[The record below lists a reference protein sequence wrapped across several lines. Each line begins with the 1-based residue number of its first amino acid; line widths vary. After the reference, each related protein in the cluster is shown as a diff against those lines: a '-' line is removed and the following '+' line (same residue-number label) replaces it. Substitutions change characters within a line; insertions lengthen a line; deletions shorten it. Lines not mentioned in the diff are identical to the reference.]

1 MNSGLYSH
9 PNVFMED
16 HINGVIK
23 IAKQL
28 YGENIPEWFYIP
40 LAFHDFG
47 KSTKYFQEY
56 IVSGMKT
63 KFSDHSYLSA
73 VYCLNLALSLE
84 FKDRWRECFLYPLKH
99 HTDLKGLENT
109 LEELISK
116 ERKEILLEQIK
127 AIEVEKFNRFVELLD
142 IPESI
147 KNKALLGE
155 EVLNRLRSIVKDL
168 LEKIAIAVRQE
179 LKKGLFDFNFFFSV
193 LLDADKTQAG
203 SKEDSVPETRVLS
216 LERIEIYREQLRN
229 NDSEI
234 NQKREEAFKE
244 VMAKL
249 PIAKDYK
256 LYALTLPTGMGKT
269 LTGLSFAAGLAKK
282 FGLKRIVYSL
292 PFLSIID
299 QTELVLRGI
308 GLKDSTELIVH
319 HHLSEIGY
327 FQEDRKREYNF
338 DTARVFFEGWNS
350 GVILTT
356 FHQLLYTL
364 LGAENSYLRRFNKL
378 KDSVVIVDELQAL
391 PHKYWL
397 FVKESFKML
406 TEELNSRVLL
416 MTATNPFVFE
426 KEDNVLHL
434 VDKDRYREGLQR
446 FRVISDLEKR
456 TVEDLAREVAERVRR
471 EDKTFLI
478 ILNTIKSSQDF
489 YRKLKDLVN
498 VDIAYLS
505 TAVIP
510 KQRRERIEQIKQGK
524 YKVVVSTQV
533 VEAGVDIDFDVVYRD
548 FAPLDSINQSAGRC
562 NRHGFRGLGEVRVVK
577 LVDDNGREYSR
588 RIYDIVLLSATEKFL
603 TEELT
608 ERKLLDVI
616 DDYFETLW
624 REKISHDKSEQLLDA
639 LKSIEHD
646 SLYENFKLIE
656 DQPYRRDVF
665 VAVDDEAE
673 SVLNEVK
680 EVWERRQRKEISLW
694 EAKIEFEKLKAEFY
708 NYVISVALSKD
719 SEIELDD
726 RLKIRVVRKEYIDSY
741 YDGEIGFR
749 IKGGELIW

>member
-1 MNSGLYSH
+1 MCSGLYSH

-47 KSTKYFQEY
+47 KSTKYFQDY
-56 IVSGMKT
+56 ILSGKKT

-73 VYCLNLALSLE
+73 VYCLNLAYSLG
-84 FKDRWRECFLYPLKH
+84 FKDRLAECFLYPLKH
-99 HTDLKGLENT
+99 HTDLKDMKET
-109 LEELISK
+109 LNHLLS
-116 ERKEILLEQIK
+116 RRDILLQQIE

-147 KNKALLGE
+147 KNKSFLE
-155 EVLNRLRSIVKDL
+155 KEVLSQLRSIVENH
-168 LEKIAIAVRQE
+168 LERIVAAVRRE
-179 LKKGLFDFNFFFSV
+179 PKKGLFDFNLFFSV

-203 SKEDSVPETRVLS
+203 SKEDSVPETQVLS
-216 LERIEIYREQLRN
+216 LERIEIYREQLKN
-229 NDSEI
+229 NSSEI
-234 NQKREEAFKE
+234 NQKRKSAFKE

-269 LTGLSFAAGLAKK
+269 LTGLSFAAGLAESL
-282 FGLKRIVYSL
+282 GLKRIVYSL

-308 GLKDSTELIVH
+308 GLRDSTELIVH

-327 FQEDRKREYNF
+327 FQRDREYREYDF

-356 FHQLLYTL
+356 FHQFLYAL

-391 PHKYWL
+391 PHRYWR
-397 FVKESFKML
+397 FVKECFKKL
-406 TEELNSRVLL
+406 TEELNSRVIL

-426 KEDNVLHL
+426 EGDHVLHL
-434 VDKDRYREGLQR
+434 VDKAKYREGLQR
-446 FRVISDLEKR
+446 FRVIPDLEKR
-456 TVEDLAREVAERVRR
+456 TVEDLAREVAERVRK

-478 ILNTIKSSQDF
+478 ILNTIRSSQEF

-562 NRHGFRGLGEVRVVK
+562 NRHGFRGSGEVRVVK
-577 LVDDNGREYSR
+577 LVDDNGREYSG
-588 RIYDIVLLSATEKFL
+588 RIYDNVLLFATEKLL
-603 TEELT
+603 TKELT
-608 ERKLLDVI
+608 ERELLDVI
-616 DDYFETLW
+616 DEYFETLW
-624 REKISHDKSEQLLDA
+624 TKISHDKSKQLLEA
-639 LKSIEHD
+639 LDRVEHN

-656 DQPYRRDVF
+656 DQPYKKDVF

-673 SVLNEVK
+673 RVLNAVK
-680 EVWERRQRKEISLW
+680 EIWERKQRKELHLW
-694 EAKIEFEKLKAEFY
+694 EAKREFERLKAEFY
-708 NYVISVALSKD
+708 SYVISVALSKD
-719 SEIELDD
+719 SGIELDD
-726 RLKIRVVRKEYIDSY
+726 RLKIRVVRKEYIDLC
-741 YDGEIGFR
+741 YDGEVGFS
-749 IKGGELIW
+749 IMGGELIW

>member
-1 MNSGLYSH
+1 MSSGLYSH

-28 YGENIPEWFYIP
+28 YGEDIPEWFYVP

-56 IVSGMKT
+56 ILSGRKT

-73 VYCLNLALSLE
+73 VYCLNFAYSLG
-84 FKDRWRECFLYPLKH
+84 FNDRLTECFLYPLKH
-99 HTDLKGLENT
+99 HTDLKGLKNT
-109 LEELISK
+109 IYDLLSK
-116 ERKEILLEQIK
+116 ERKNILLEQIK

-147 KNKALLGE
+147 KNKALLGDD
-155 EVLNRLRSIVKDL
+155 VLDRLRSTVKNLLGKIVVML
-168 LEKIAIAVRQE
+168 E
-179 LKKGLFDFNFFFSV
+179 LKKGLFDFNLFFSV

-203 SKEDSVPETRVLS
+203 SKEDNVPEMQVLS

-229 NDSEI
+229 NGSEI

-269 LTGLSFAAGLAKK
+269 LTGLSFAAGLAESL
-282 FGLKRIVYSL
+282 GLKRIVYSL

-327 FQEDRKREYNF
+327 FQGDREYNF

-356 FHQLLYTL
+356 FHQFLYAL

-391 PHKYWL
+391 PHRYWR
-397 FVKESFKML
+397 FVKECFKKL
-406 TEELNSRVLL
+406 TEELNSRVIL

-426 KEDNVLHL
+426 EGDHVLHL
-434 VDKDRYREGLQR
+434 VDKAKYREGLQR
-446 FRVISDLEKR
+446 FRVIPDLEKR
-456 TVEDLAREVAERVRR
+456 TVEDLAREVAERVRK

-478 ILNTIKSSQDF
+478 ILNTIKSSQEF
-489 YRKLKDLVN
+489 YRKLKDLVD

-505 TAVIP
+505 TVVIP

-562 NRHGFRGLGEVRVVK
+562 NRHGFRELGEVRAIK
-577 LVDDNGREYSR
+577 LVDDNGTDYSR

-608 ERKLLDVI
+608 ERDLLDMI
-616 DDYFETLW
+616 DEYFKTLW
-624 REKISHDKSEQLLDA
+624 TKISHDKSDELLEA
-639 LKSIEHD
+639 LDRVEHD

-656 DQPYRRDVF
+656 DQPYKEDVF
-665 VAVDDEAE
+665 VVFDKKAE
-673 SVLNEVK
+673 SVLSAVK
-680 EVWERRQRKEISLW
+680 EIWERRQRKELHLW
-694 EAKIEFEKLKAEFY
+694 EAKIAFERLKAEFY
-708 NYVISVALSKD
+708 SYVISVALSKD
-719 SEIELDD
+719 SEIELDE
-726 RLKIRVVRKEYIDSY
+726 RLKIRVVRKEYIDLY

>member
-1 MNSGLYSH
+1 MCSGLYSH

-47 KSTKYFQEY
+47 KSTKYFQDY
-56 IVSGMKT
+56 ILSGRKT

-73 VYCLNLALSLE
+73 VYCLNLAQSLG
-84 FKDRWRECFLYPLKH
+84 FDDRLTECFLYPLKH
-99 HTDLKGLENT
+99 HTDLKGLKNT
-109 LEELISK
+109 FADLLSK
-116 ERKEILLEQIK
+116 ERRDILLKQIE
-127 AIEVEKFNRFVELLD
+127 AIEVEKFNRFVGLLD

-147 KNKALLGE
+147 KNKAFLRE
-155 EVLNRLRSIVKDL
+155 EVINQLRSIVKNL
-168 LEKIAIAVRQE
+168 KIIVPAVRRE
-179 LKKGLFDFNFFFSV
+179 PKKGLFDFNFFFSV

-203 SKEDSVPETRVLS
+203 SKEDSVPEMQVLS

-229 NDSEI
+229 NGSEI

-249 PIAKDYK
+249 PTAKDYK

-269 LTGLSFAAGLAKK
+269 LTGLSFASGLAKNLR
-282 FGLKRIVYSL
+282 LKRIVYSL

-308 GLKDSTELIVH
+308 GLKESTELIVH

-327 FQEDRKREYNF
+327 FQEDREYNF

-356 FHQLLYTL
+356 FHQFLYAL

-391 PHKYWL
+391 PHRYWR
-397 FVKESFKML
+397 FVKECFKKL
-406 TEELNSRVLL
+406 TEELNSRVIL

-426 KEDNVLHL
+426 KEDDVLHL
-434 VDKDRYREGLQR
+434 VDKAKYREGLQR
-446 FRVISDLEKR
+446 FRVIPDLEKR
-456 TVEDLAREVAERVRR
+456 TVEDLAREVAERVRK

-478 ILNTIKSSQDF
+478 ILNTIKSSQEF

-577 LVDDNGREYSR
+577 LVDDNGSEYSR

-608 ERKLLDVI
+608 ERELLDVI
-616 DDYFETLW
+616 DEYFETLW
-624 REKISHDKSEQLLDA
+624 TKISHDKSEQLLDA
-639 LKSIEHD
+639 LKSVEHG

-665 VAVDDEAE
+665 VVFDKKAE

-680 EVWERRQRKEISLW
+680 EVWGRRQRKEITLW
-694 EAKIEFEKLKAEFY
+694 EAKREFEKLKAEFY
-708 NYVISVALSKD
+708 SYVISVALSKD
-719 SEIELDD
+719 SEIELDE
-726 RLKIRVVRKEYIDSY
+726 RLKILVVRKEYIDLY

>member
-1 MNSGLYSH
+1 MCSGLYSH

-28 YGENIPEWFYIP
+28 YGENIPEWFYVP

-47 KSTKYFQEY
+47 KSTKYFQDY
-56 IVSGMKT
+56 ILSGKKT

-73 VYCLNLALSLE
+73 VYCLNLAHSLG
-84 FKDRWRECFLYPLKH
+84 FDDRLTECFLYPLKH
-99 HTDLKGLENT
+99 HTDLKGLKNT
-109 LEELISK
+109 FDDLLSK
-116 ERKEILLEQIK
+116 ERRDILLKQIEV
-127 AIEVEKFNRFVELLD
+127 IEVEKFNRFVELLD
-142 IPESI
+142 IPERI
-147 KNKALLGE
+147 KSKAFLGE
-155 EVLNRLRSIVKDL
+155 EALNRLKLIASNLGRIVGG
-168 LEKIAIAVRQE
+168 
-179 LKKGLFDFNFFFSV
+179 LKPEKGLFDFNLFFSV

-203 SKEDSVPETRVLS
+203 SKEDSIPETQVLS

-249 PIAKDYK
+249 PIAKNYK

-269 LTGLSFAAGLAKK
+269 LTGLSFAAGLAKNL
-282 FGLKRIVYSL
+282 GLKRIVYSL

-308 GLKDSTELIVH
+308 GLKESTELIVH

-327 FQEDRKREYNF
+327 FQGDREREYDF

-356 FHQLLYTL
+356 FHQFLYAL

-391 PHKYWL
+391 PHRYWR
-397 FVKESFKML
+397 FVKECFKKL
-406 TEELNSRVLL
+406 TEELNSRVIL

-434 VDKDRYREGLQR
+434 VDKAKYREGLQR
-446 FRVISDLEKR
+446 FRVIPDLEKR
-456 TVEDLAREVAERVRR
+456 TVEDLAREVAERVRK

-478 ILNTIKSSQDF
+478 ILNTIKSSQEF

-562 NRHGFRGLGEVRVVK
+562 NRHGLRGLGEVRVVK
-577 LVDDNGREYSR
+577 PVDDNGREYSR

-608 ERKLLDVI
+608 ERELLDVI
-616 DDYFETLW
+616 DEYFETLW
-624 REKISHDKSEQLLDA
+624 TIISHDKSDELLEA
-639 LKSIEHD
+639 LDRIKHD
-646 SLYENFKLIE
+646 FLYENFKLIE
-656 DQPYRRDVF
+656 DQPYKEDVF
-665 VAVDDEAE
+665 VAVDDKAE
-673 SVLNEVK
+673 SVLNAVK
-680 EVWERRQRKEISLW
+680 KIWERRLRKEISLW
-694 EAKIEFEKLKAEFY
+694 EAKREFEKLKAEFY
-708 NYVISVALSKD
+708 SYVVSVALSKD

-726 RLKIRVVRKEYIDSY
+726 RLKIRVVRRENVGLY

-749 IKGGELIW
+749 IKGGENAL

>member
-1 MNSGLYSH
+1 MCSGLYSH

-28 YGENIPEWFYIP
+28 YGENIPEWFYVP

-47 KSTKYFQEY
+47 KSTKYFQDY
-56 IVSGMKT
+56 ILSGKKT

-73 VYCLNLALSLE
+73 VYCLNLAHSLG
-84 FKDRWRECFLYPLKH
+84 FDDRLTECFLYPLKH
-99 HTDLKGLENT
+99 HTDLKGLKNT
-109 LEELISK
+109 FDDLLSK
-116 ERKEILLEQIK
+116 ERRDILLKQIE

-142 IPESI
+142 IPERI
-147 KNKALLGE
+147 KSKAFLGE
-155 EVLNRLRSIVKDL
+155 EALNRLKLIASNLGRIVGG
-168 LEKIAIAVRQE
+168 
-179 LKKGLFDFNFFFSV
+179 LKPEKGLFDFNLFFSV

-203 SKEDSVPETRVLS
+203 SKEDSIPETQVLS

-269 LTGLSFAAGLAKK
+269 LTGLSFAAGLAKNL
-282 FGLKRIVYSL
+282 GLKRIVYSL

-308 GLKDSTELIVH
+308 GLKESTELIVH

-327 FQEDRKREYNF
+327 FQGDREREYDF

-356 FHQLLYTL
+356 FHQFLYAL

-391 PHKYWL
+391 PHRYWR
-397 FVKESFKML
+397 FVKECFKKL
-406 TEELNSRVLL
+406 TEELNSRVIL

-434 VDKDRYREGLQR
+434 VDKAKYREGLQR
-446 FRVISDLEKR
+446 FRVIPDLEKR
-456 TVEDLAREVAERVRR
+456 TVEDLAREVAERVRK

-478 ILNTIKSSQDF
+478 ILNTIKSSQEF

-588 RIYDIVLLSATEKFL
+588 RIYDNVLLSATEKFL

-608 ERKLLDVI
+608 ERELLDVI
-616 DDYFETLW
+616 DEYFETLW
-624 REKISHDKSEQLLDA
+624 TIISHDKSDELLEA
-639 LKSIEHD
+639 LDKAEHE
-646 SLYENFKLIE
+646 SLYKNFKLIE
-656 DQPYRRDVF
+656 DQPYKEDVF
-665 VAVDDEAE
+665 VAVDDKAE
-673 SVLNEVK
+673 SVLNAVK
-680 EVWERRQRKEISLW
+680 EIWERRLRKEISLW
-694 EAKIEFEKLKAEFY
+694 EAKREFERLKAEFY
-708 NYVISVALSKD
+708 SYVISVALSKD
-719 SEIELDD
+719 SGIELDD
-726 RLKIRVVRKEYIDSY
+726 RLKIRVVRRENVGLY
-741 YDGEIGFR
+741 YDSEIGFR
-749 IKGGELIW
+749 IKGGDNVL

>member
-16 HINGVIK
+16 HINGVVK
-23 IAKQL
+23 IAKRL

-47 KSTKYFQEY
+47 KSTKYFQDY
-56 IVSGMKT
+56 ILGGKKT

-73 VYCLNLALSLE
+73 VYCLNLAHSLG
-84 FKDRWRECFLYPLKH
+84 FKDRLTECFLYPLKH
-99 HTDLKGLENT
+99 HTDLKGLKNT
-109 LEELISK
+109 FDDLLSE
-116 ERKEILLEQIK
+116 ERKDILSEQIK
-127 AIEVEKFNRFVELLD
+127 AIEVEKFNQFVELLD

-155 EVLNRLRSIVKDL
+155 EVLNRLSLIVKKLESIVGRL
-168 LEKIAIAVRQE
+168 E
-179 LKKGLFDFNFFFSV
+179 LKKELFDFNLFFSV

-203 SKEDSVPETRVLS
+203 SKEDSVPETQILS

-229 NDSEI
+229 NSSEV

-244 VMAKL
+244 VMSKL
-249 PIAKDYK
+249 SCAEDCK

-269 LTGLSFAAGLAKK
+269 LTGLSFASGLAKSL
-282 FGLKRIVYSL
+282 GLKRIVYSL

-299 QTELVLRGI
+299 QTELVLSGM

-327 FQEDRKREYNF
+327 FQEDREYNF

-350 GVILTT
+350 GVVLTT

-391 PHKYWL
+391 PHRYWR
-397 FVKESFKML
+397 FVKECFKKL

-434 VDKDRYREGLQR
+434 VDKAKYREGLHR
-446 FRVISDLEKR
+446 FRVIPDLEKR
-456 TVEDLAREVAERVRR
+456 TVEDLAREVAERVRK

-478 ILNTIKSSQDF
+478 ILNTIKSSQEF
-489 YRKLKDLVN
+489 YRKLKDLVD

-608 ERKLLDVI
+608 EMELLDVI

-624 REKISHDKSEQLLDA
+624 RDKISHDKSNELLDA
-639 LKSIEHD
+639 LDRVKHD
-646 SLYENFKLIE
+646 FLYENFKLIE

-665 VAVDDEAE
+665 VVFDNEAE

-708 NYVISVALSKD
+708 SYVISVALSKD
-719 SEIELDD
+719 GEIALDE
-726 RLKIRVVRKEYIDSY
+726 RLKILVVRKEYIDLY

>member
-16 HINGVIK
+16 HINGVVK

-47 KSTKYFQEY
+47 KSTKYFQDY
-56 IVSGMKT
+56 ILGGRKT

-73 VYCLNLALSLE
+73 LYCLNLAHSLG
-84 FKDRWRECFLYPLKH
+84 FKDRLIECFLYPLKH
-99 HTDLKGLENT
+99 HTDLKGLKNT
-109 LEELISK
+109 LDDLISK
-116 ERKEILLEQIK
+116 ERKDILLEQIE
-127 AIEVEKFNRFVELLD
+127 AVEVEKFNRFVELLN
-142 IPESI
+142 IPENI
-147 KNKALLGE
+147 KNKAILGE
-155 EVLNRLRSIVKDL
+155 DVLNRLSLIVEKL
-168 LEKIAIAVRQE
+168 LERIVGG
-179 LKKGLFDFNFFFSV
+179 LKLEKGLFDFNLFFSV

-203 SKEDSVPETRVLS
+203 SKEDSVPETQILS
-216 LERIEIYREQLRN
+216 SERIEIYRERLKN
-229 NDSEI
+229 NGSGL

-244 VMAKL
+244 VMSKL

-269 LTGLSFAAGLAKK
+269 LTGLSFSAGLAKK

-299 QTELVLRGI
+299 QTELVLSGM

-327 FQEDRKREYNF
+327 FQEDREYNF

-350 GVILTT
+350 GVVLTT

-391 PHKYWL
+391 PHRYWR
-397 FVKESFKML
+397 FVKESFKRL
-406 TEELNSRVLL
+406 AEELNSRVIL
-416 MTATNPFVFE
+416 MTATNPFVFTE
-426 KEDNVLHL
+426 RDNVLHL
-434 VDKDRYREGLQR
+434 VDKAKYRRDLQR
-446 FRVISDLEKR
+446 FRVVPDLEKR

-510 KQRRERIEQIKQGK
+510 KQRRERVEQIKQGK

-562 NRHGFRGLGEVRVVK
+562 NRHGFRELGEVRVVK
-577 LVDDNGREYSR
+577 LVDDNVKEYSK
-588 RIYDIVLLSATEKFL
+588 RIYDPVLLDATEKFL

-608 ERKLLDVI
+608 ERELLDVI

-624 REKISHDKSEQLLDA
+624 REKISHDKSKELLDA
-639 LKSIEHD
+639 LKSVKHD
-646 SLYENFKLIE
+646 VLYENFKLIE
-656 DQPYRRDVF
+656 DQPYKRDVF
-665 VAVDDEAE
+665 VVFDDKAE
-673 SVLNEVK
+673 RVLNEVK
-680 EVWERRQRKEISLW
+680 EVWERRQRKEITLW
-694 EAKIEFEKLKAEFY
+694 EARREFEKLKAEFY
-708 NYVISVALSKD
+708 SYVISVALNKD
-719 SEIELDD
+719 SDIELDD
-726 RLKIRVVRKEYIDSY
+726 RLKIRVVRKEYIDLY

>member
-16 HINGVIK
+16 HINGVVK

-47 KSTKYFQEY
+47 KSTKYFQDY
-56 IVSGMKT
+56 ILGGKKT

-73 VYCLNLALSLE
+73 VYCLNLAHSLG
-84 FKDRWRECFLYPLKH
+84 FKDRLTECFLYPLKH
-99 HTDLKGLENT
+99 HTDLKGLKNT
-109 LEELISK
+109 FDDLLSE
-116 ERKEILLEQIK
+116 ERKDILSEQIK
-127 AIEVEKFNRFVELLD
+127 AIEVEKFNQFVELLD

-155 EVLNRLRSIVKDL
+155 EVLNRLSLIVKKLESIVGRL
-168 LEKIAIAVRQE
+168 E
-179 LKKGLFDFNFFFSV
+179 LKKELFDFNLFFSV

-203 SKEDSVPETRVLS
+203 SKEDSVPETQILS

-229 NDSEI
+229 NSSEV

-244 VMAKL
+244 VMSKL
-249 PIAKDYK
+249 SCAEDCK

-269 LTGLSFAAGLAKK
+269 LTGLSFASGLAKSL
-282 FGLKRIVYSL
+282 GLKRIVYSL

-299 QTELVLRGI
+299 QTELVLSGM

-327 FQEDRKREYNF
+327 FQEDREYNF

-350 GVILTT
+350 GVVLTT

-391 PHKYWL
+391 PHRYWR
-397 FVKESFKML
+397 FVKECFKKL

-434 VDKDRYREGLQR
+434 VDKAKYREGLHR
-446 FRVISDLEKR
+446 FRVIPDLEKR
-456 TVEDLAREVAERVRR
+456 TVEDLAREVAERVRK

-478 ILNTIKSSQDF
+478 ILNTIKSSQEF
-489 YRKLKDLVN
+489 YRKLKDLVD

-608 ERKLLDVI
+608 EMELLDVI

-624 REKISHDKSEQLLDA
+624 RDKISHDKSNELLDA
-639 LKSIEHD
+639 LDRVKHD
-646 SLYENFKLIE
+646 FLYENFKLIE

-665 VAVDDEAE
+665 VVFDNEAE

-708 NYVISVALSKD
+708 SYVISVALSKD
-719 SEIELDD
+719 GEIALDE
-726 RLKIRVVRKEYIDSY
+726 RLKILVVRKEYIDLY

>member
-1 MNSGLYSH
+1 
-9 PNVFMED
+9 MED

-28 YGENIPEWFYIP
+28 YGENIPEWFYVP

-47 KSTKYFQEY
+47 KSTKYFQDY
-56 IVSGMKT
+56 ILSGKKT

-73 VYCLNLALSLE
+73 VYCLNLAHSLG
-84 FKDRWRECFLYPLKH
+84 FDDRLTECFLYPLKH
-99 HTDLKGLENT
+99 HTDLKGLKNT
-109 LEELISK
+109 FDDLLSK
-116 ERKEILLEQIK
+116 ERRDILLKQIEV
-127 AIEVEKFNRFVELLD
+127 IEVEKFNRFVELLD
-142 IPESI
+142 IPERI
-147 KNKALLGE
+147 KSKAFLGE
-155 EVLNRLRSIVKDL
+155 EALNRLKLIASNLGRIVGG
-168 LEKIAIAVRQE
+168 
-179 LKKGLFDFNFFFSV
+179 LKPEKGLFDFNLFFSV

-203 SKEDSVPETRVLS
+203 SKEDSIPETQVLS

-249 PIAKDYK
+249 PIAKNYK

-269 LTGLSFAAGLAKK
+269 LTGLSFAAGLAKNL
-282 FGLKRIVYSL
+282 GLKRIVYSL

-308 GLKDSTELIVH
+308 GLKESTELIVH

-327 FQEDRKREYNF
+327 FQGDREREYDF

-356 FHQLLYTL
+356 FHQFLYAL

-391 PHKYWL
+391 PHRYWR
-397 FVKESFKML
+397 FVKECFKKL
-406 TEELNSRVLL
+406 TEELNSRVIL

-434 VDKDRYREGLQR
+434 VDKAKYREGLQR
-446 FRVISDLEKR
+446 FRVIPDLEKR
-456 TVEDLAREVAERVRR
+456 TVEDLAREVAERVRK

-478 ILNTIKSSQDF
+478 ILNTIKSSQEF

-562 NRHGFRGLGEVRVVK
+562 NRHGLRGLGEVRVVK

-608 ERKLLDVI
+608 ERELLDVI
-616 DDYFETLW
+616 DEYFETLW
-624 REKISHDKSEQLLDA
+624 TIISHDKSDELLEA
-639 LKSIEHD
+639 LDRIKHD
-646 SLYENFKLIE
+646 FLYENFKLIE
-656 DQPYRRDVF
+656 DQPYKEDVF
-665 VAVDDEAE
+665 VAVDDKAE
-673 SVLNEVK
+673 SVLNAVK
-680 EVWERRQRKEISLW
+680 KIWERRLRKEISLW
-694 EAKIEFEKLKAEFY
+694 EAKREFEKLKAEFY
-708 NYVISVALSKD
+708 SYVVSVALSKD

-726 RLKIRVVRKEYIDSY
+726 RLKIRVVRRENVGLY

-749 IKGGELIW
+749 IKGGENAL

>member
-1 MNSGLYSH
+1 MCSGLYSH
-9 PNVFMED
+9 PNVFMEE

-28 YGENIPEWFYIP
+28 YGEKIPEWFYVP

-47 KSTKYFQEY
+47 KSTKYFQDY
-56 IVSGMKT
+56 ILSGRKT

-73 VYCLNLALSLE
+73 VYCLNLALSLG

-99 HTDLKGLENT
+99 HTDLKELEDT
-109 LEELISK
+109 LNDLLSEG
-116 ERKEILLEQIK
+116 RKKILLEQIK
-127 AIEVEKFNRFVELLD
+127 AIEVEKFNRFVELLN

-147 KNKALLGE
+147 KNKAFLE
-155 EVLNRLRSIVKDL
+155 KEVLNQLRSIVENH
-168 LEKIAIAVRQE
+168 LERIVPAFRRE
-179 LKKGLFDFNFFFSV
+179 PKKGLFDFNLFFSV
-193 LLDADKTQAG
+193 LLDADKTEAG
-203 SKEDSVPETRVLS
+203 SKEDSVPEPQVLS

-229 NDSEI
+229 NGSEI
-234 NQKREEAFKE
+234 NQKRESAFKE

-269 LTGLSFAAGLAKK
+269 LTGLSFAAGLAKSL
-282 FGLKRIVYSL
+282 GLKRIVYSL

-327 FQEDRKREYNF
+327 FQGDREYDF
-338 DTARVFFEGWNS
+338 DAARVFFEGWNS

-356 FHQLLYTL
+356 FHQFLYAL

-391 PHKYWL
+391 PHRYWR
-397 FVKESFKML
+397 FVKECFKKL
-406 TEELNSRVLL
+406 TEELNSRVIL

-426 KEDNVLHL
+426 EGDHVLHL
-434 VDKDRYREGLQR
+434 VDKAKYREGLQR
-446 FRVISDLEKR
+446 FRVIPDLEKR
-456 TVEDLAREVAERVRR
+456 TVEDLAREVAERVRK

-478 ILNTIKSSQDF
+478 ILNTIKSSQEF

-562 NRHGFRGLGEVRVVK
+562 NRHGFRELGEVRVVK

-608 ERKLLDVI
+608 ERELLDVI
-616 DDYFETLW
+616 DEYFETLW
-624 REKISHDKSEQLLDA
+624 TKISHDKSDELLEA
-639 LKSIEHD
+639 LDRVKHD
-646 SLYENFKLIE
+646 FLYKKFKLIE
-656 DQPYRRDVF
+656 DQPYKEDVF
-665 VAVDDEAE
+665 VAVDDKAE
-673 SVLNEVK
+673 GVLNAVK
-680 EVWERRQRKEISLW
+680 EIWERRLRKEISLW
-694 EAKIEFEKLKAEFY
+694 EAKREFERLKAQFY
-708 NYVISVALSKD
+708 SYVISVALSKD
-719 SEIELDD
+719 IGIELDD
-726 RLKIRVVRKEYIDSY
+726 RLKIRVVRRENVGLY

-749 IKGGELIW
+749 IKGRESAL

>member
-1 MNSGLYSH
+1 
-9 PNVFMED
+9 
-16 HINGVIK
+16 
-23 IAKQL
+23 
-28 YGENIPEWFYIP
+28 
-40 LAFHDFG
+40 
-47 KSTKYFQEY
+47 
-56 IVSGMKT
+56 
-63 KFSDHSYLSA
+63 
-73 VYCLNLALSLE
+73 
-84 FKDRWRECFLYPLKH
+84 
-99 HTDLKGLENT
+99 
-109 LEELISK
+109 
-116 ERKEILLEQIK
+116 
-127 AIEVEKFNRFVELLD
+127 LLD

-155 EVLNRLRSIVKDL
+155 EVLNRLSLIVKKLESIVGRL
-168 LEKIAIAVRQE
+168 E
-179 LKKGLFDFNFFFSV
+179 LKKELFDFNLFFSV

-203 SKEDSVPETRVLS
+203 SKEDSVPETQILS

-229 NDSEI
+229 NSSEV

-244 VMAKL
+244 VMSKL
-249 PIAKDYK
+249 SCAEDCK

-269 LTGLSFAAGLAKK
+269 LTGLSFASGLAKSL
-282 FGLKRIVYSL
+282 GLKRIVYSL

-299 QTELVLRGI
+299 QTELVLSGM

-327 FQEDRKREYNF
+327 FQEDREYNF

-350 GVILTT
+350 GVVLTT

-391 PHKYWL
+391 PHRYWR
-397 FVKESFKML
+397 FVKECFKKL

-434 VDKDRYREGLQR
+434 VDKAKYREGLHR
-446 FRVISDLEKR
+446 FRVIPDLEKR
-456 TVEDLAREVAERVRR
+456 TVEDLAREVAERVRK

-478 ILNTIKSSQDF
+478 ILNTIKSSQEF
-489 YRKLKDLVN
+489 YRKLKDLVD

-608 ERKLLDVI
+608 EMELLDVI

-624 REKISHDKSEQLLDA
+624 RDKISHDKSNELLDA
-639 LKSIEHD
+639 LDRVKHD
-646 SLYENFKLIE
+646 FLYENFKLIE

-665 VAVDDEAE
+665 VVFDNEAE

-708 NYVISVALSKD
+708 SYVISVALSKD
-719 SEIELDD
+719 GEIALDE
-726 RLKIRVVRKEYIDSY
+726 RLKILVVRKEYIDLY

>member
-1 MNSGLYSH
+1 MCSGLYSH

-28 YGENIPEWFYIP
+28 YGENIPEWFYVP

-47 KSTKYFQEY
+47 KSTKYFQDY
-56 IVSGMKT
+56 ILSGKKT

-73 VYCLNLALSLE
+73 VYCLNLAHSLG
-84 FKDRWRECFLYPLKH
+84 FDDRLTECFLYPLKH
-99 HTDLKGLENT
+99 HTDLKGLKNT
-109 LEELISK
+109 FDDLLSK
-116 ERKEILLEQIK
+116 ERRDILLKQIE
-127 AIEVEKFNRFVELLD
+127 AIEVEKFNRVVELLD
-142 IPESI
+142 IPERI
-147 KNKALLGE
+147 KSKAFLGE
-155 EVLNRLRSIVKDL
+155 EVLNRLKLIVGNLGRIVGGLK
-168 LEKIAIAVRQE
+168 LE
-179 LKKGLFDFNFFFSV
+179 KGLFDFNLFFSV

-216 LERIEIYREQLRN
+216 LERIEIYREQLRK

-269 LTGLSFAAGLAKK
+269 LTGLSFAAGLAKNL
-282 FGLKRIVYSL
+282 GLKRIVYSL

-327 FQEDRKREYNF
+327 FQGDREREYDF

-356 FHQLLYTL
+356 FHQFLYAL

-391 PHKYWL
+391 PHRYWR
-397 FVKESFKML
+397 FVKECFKKL
-406 TEELNSRVLL
+406 TEELNSRVIL

-426 KEDNVLHL
+426 EGDHVLHL
-434 VDKDRYREGLQR
+434 VDKAKYREGLQR
-446 FRVISDLEKR
+446 FRVIPDLEKR
-456 TVEDLAREVAERVRR
+456 TVEDLAREVAERVRK

-478 ILNTIKSSQDF
+478 ILNTIKSSQEF

-533 VEAGVDIDFDVVYRD
+533 VEAGVDIDFDVVCRD

-608 ERKLLDVI
+608 ERELLDVI
-616 DDYFETLW
+616 DEYFETLW
-624 REKISHDKSEQLLDA
+624 TKISHDKSDELLEA
-639 LKSIEHD
+639 LDRIKHD
-646 SLYENFKLIE
+646 FLYKNFKLIE
-656 DQPYRRDVF
+656 DQPYKEDVF
-665 VAVDDEAE
+665 VAVDYKAE
-673 SVLNEVK
+673 SVLNAVK
-680 EVWERRQRKEISLW
+680 EIWEQRQRKEISLW
-694 EAKIEFEKLKAEFY
+694 EAKREFEKLKAEFY
-708 NYVISVALSKD
+708 SYVISVALSKD

-726 RLKIRVVRKEYIDSY
+726 RLKIRVVRRENVGLY

-749 IKGGELIW
+749 IKGGENAL

>member
-1 MNSGLYSH
+1 MSSGLYSH

-23 IAKQL
+23 IAKQI
-28 YGENIPEWFYIP
+28 YGENIPEWFYVP

-56 IVSGMKT
+56 ILSGRKT

-73 VYCLNLALSLE
+73 VYCLNLAYSLG
-84 FKDRWRECFLYPLKH
+84 FADRLAECFLYPLKH
-99 HTDLKGLENT
+99 HTDLKGIENT
-109 LEELISK
+109 LEDLLSEG
-116 ERKEILLEQIK
+116 RKKILLEQIK

-147 KNKALLGE
+147 KNKAFLGE
-155 EVLNRLRSIVKDL
+155 EVLSRLRSIVGEH
-168 LEKIAIAVRQE
+168 LERIVGGLK
-179 LKKGLFDFNFFFSV
+179 LKKGLFDFNLFFSI
-193 LLDADKTQAG
+193 LLDADKTQTG
-203 SKEDSVPETRVLS
+203 SKEDSVPETRVLR

-234 NQKREEAFKE
+234 NQKRESAFKE

-269 LTGLSFAAGLAKK
+269 LTGLSFASGLAESL
-282 FGLKRIVYSL
+282 GLKRIVYSL
-292 PFLSIID
+292 PFLSTID

-327 FQEDRKREYNF
+327 FQGDRKREYDF

-350 GVILTT
+350 GVVLTT
-356 FHQLLYTL
+356 FHQFLYAL

-391 PHKYWL
+391 PHRYWR
-397 FVKESFKML
+397 FVKECFKKL
-406 TEELNSRVLL
+406 TEELNSRVIL

-426 KEDNVLHL
+426 EGDHVLHL
-434 VDKDRYREGLQR
+434 VDKAKYREGLHR
-446 FRVISDLEKR
+446 FRVIPDLEKR
-456 TVEDLAREVAERVRR
+456 TVEDLAREVAERVRK

-478 ILNTIKSSQDF
+478 ILNTIKSSQEF

-498 VDIAYLS
+498 VDISYLS

-562 NRHGFRGLGEVRVVK
+562 NRHGFRELGEVRVIK

-603 TEELT
+603 TKELT
-608 ERKLLDVI
+608 ERELLDVI
-616 DDYFETLW
+616 DEYFETLW
-624 REKISHDKSEQLLDA
+624 TKISHDKSDELLEA
-639 LKSIEHD
+639 LDRVEHD

-656 DQPYRRDVF
+656 DQPYKEDVF

-673 SVLNEVK
+673 SVLNAVK
-680 EVWERRQRKEISLW
+680 EIWERRQRKELHLW
-694 EAKIEFEKLKAEFY
+694 EAKRKFERLKAEFY
-708 NYVISVALSKD
+708 SYVISVALSKD
-719 SEIELDD
+719 SGIELDD
-726 RLKIRVVRKEYIDSY
+726 RLKIRVVRRENVGLY

-749 IKGGELIW
+749 IKGEENVL

>member
-1 MNSGLYSH
+1 
-9 PNVFMED
+9 
-16 HINGVIK
+16 
-23 IAKQL
+23 
-28 YGENIPEWFYIP
+28 
-40 LAFHDFG
+40 
-47 KSTKYFQEY
+47 
-56 IVSGMKT
+56 
-63 KFSDHSYLSA
+63 
-73 VYCLNLALSLE
+73 
-84 FKDRWRECFLYPLKH
+84 
-99 HTDLKGLENT
+99 
-109 LEELISK
+109 
-116 ERKEILLEQIK
+116 LEQIN

-147 KNKALLGE
+147 KNKAFLGE
-155 EVLNRLRSIVKDL
+155 EVLSRLRSIVEKH
-168 LEKIAIAVRQE
+168 LERIVVRLE
-179 LKKGLFDFNFFFSV
+179 LKKGLFDFNLFFSV

-203 SKEDSVPETRVLS
+203 SKEDSVPEMQVLS

-229 NDSEI
+229 NGSEI

-269 LTGLSFAAGLAKK
+269 LTGLSFSAGLAKK
-282 FGLKRIVYSL
+282 LGLKRIVYSL

-308 GLKDSTELIVH
+308 GLKESTELIVH

-327 FQEDRKREYNF
+327 FQGDREYDF

-356 FHQLLYTL
+356 FHQFLYAL

-391 PHKYWL
+391 PHRYWR
-397 FVKESFKML
+397 FVKECFKKL
-406 TEELNSRVLL
+406 TEELNSRVIL

-426 KEDNVLHL
+426 EKDNVLHL
-434 VDKDRYREGLQR
+434 VNKAKYREGLQR
-446 FRVISDLEKR
+446 FRVIPDLEKR
-456 TVEDLAREVAERVRR
+456 TVEDLAREVADRVRK

-478 ILNTIKSSQDF
+478 ILNTIRSSQEF
-489 YRKLKDLVN
+489 YRKLKDLVD
-498 VDIAYLS
+498 VDITYLS

-562 NRHGFRGLGEVRVVK
+562 NRHGFRELGEARVVK
-577 LVDDNGREYSR
+577 LVDDNVKEYSK
-588 RIYDIVLLSATEKFL
+588 RIYDPVLLDATEKFL

-608 ERKLLDVI
+608 ERELLDVI

-624 REKISHDKSEQLLDA
+624 REKISHDKSKELLDA
-639 LKSIEHD
+639 LESVKHD
-646 SLYENFKLIE
+646 VLYEKFKLIE
-656 DQPYRRDVF
+656 DQPYKRDVF
-665 VAVDDEAE
+665 VVFDDKAE
-673 SVLNEVK
+673 RVLNEVK
-680 EVWERRQRKEISLW
+680 EVWERRQRKEITLW
-694 EAKIEFEKLKAEFY
+694 EARREFEKLKAEFY
-708 NYVISVALSKD
+708 SYVISVALKKD
-719 SEIELDD
+719 DEIELDD
-726 RLKIRVVRKEYIDSY
+726 RLKIRVVRKEYIDLY
-741 YDGEIGFR
+741 YDGEIGFSH
-749 IKGGELIW
+749 

>member
-1 MNSGLYSH
+1 
-9 PNVFMED
+9 
-16 HINGVIK
+16 
-23 IAKQL
+23 
-28 YGENIPEWFYIP
+28 

-47 KSTKYFQEY
+47 KSTKYFQDY
-56 IVSGMKT
+56 ILGGRKT

-73 VYCLNLALSLE
+73 LYCLNLAHSLG
-84 FKDRWRECFLYPLKH
+84 FKDRLIECFLYPLKH
-99 HTDLKGLENT
+99 HTDLKGLKNT
-109 LEELISK
+109 LDDLISK
-116 ERKEILLEQIK
+116 ERKNILLEQIE
-127 AIEVEKFNRFVELLD
+127 AVEVEKFNRFVELLN
-142 IPESI
+142 IPENI
-147 KNKALLGE
+147 KNKAILGE
-155 EVLNRLRSIVKDL
+155 DVLNRLSLIVEKL
-168 LEKIAIAVRQE
+168 LERIVGG
-179 LKKGLFDFNFFFSV
+179 LKLEKGLFDFNLFFSV

-203 SKEDSVPETRVLS
+203 SKEDSVPETQILS
-216 LERIEIYREQLRN
+216 SERIEIYRERLKN
-229 NDSEI
+229 NGSGL

-244 VMAKL
+244 VMSKL

-269 LTGLSFAAGLAKK
+269 LTGLSFSAGLAKK

-299 QTELVLRGI
+299 QTELVLSGM

-327 FQEDRKREYNF
+327 FQEDREYNF

-350 GVILTT
+350 GVVLTT

-391 PHKYWL
+391 PHRYWR
-397 FVKESFKML
+397 FVKESFKRL
-406 TEELNSRVLL
+406 AEELNSRVIL
-416 MTATNPFVFE
+416 MTATNPFVFTE
-426 KEDNVLHL
+426 RDNVLHL
-434 VDKDRYREGLQR
+434 ADKAKYRRDLQR
-446 FRVISDLEKR
+446 FRVIPDLEKR

-498 VDIAYLS
+498 MDIAYLS

-562 NRHGFRGLGEVRVVK
+562 NRHGFRELGEVRVVK
-577 LVDDNGREYSR
+577 LVDDNVKEYSK
-588 RIYDIVLLSATEKFL
+588 RIYDPVLLDATEKFL

-608 ERKLLDVI
+608 ERELLDVI

-624 REKISHDKSEQLLDA
+624 REKISHDKSKELLDA
-639 LKSIEHD
+639 LKSVKHD
-646 SLYENFKLIE
+646 VLYKNFKLIE
-656 DQPYRRDVF
+656 DQPYKRDVF
-665 VAVDDEAE
+665 VVFDDKAE
-673 SVLNEVK
+673 RVLNEVK
-680 EVWERRQRKEISLW
+680 EVWERRQRKEITLW
-694 EAKIEFEKLKAEFY
+694 EARREFEKLKAEFY
-708 NYVISVALSKD
+708 SYVISVALNKD
-719 SEIELDD
+719 SDIELDD
-726 RLKIRVVRKEYIDSY
+726 RLKIRVVRKEYIDLY

>member
-63 KFSDHSYLSA
+63 EFSDHSYLSA
-73 VYCLNLALSLE
+73 VYCLNLAYSLG
-84 FKDRWRECFLYPLKH
+84 FNDRLAECFLYPLKH
-99 HTDLKGLENT
+99 HTDLKERKNT
-109 LEELISK
+109 FDNLLSK
-116 ERKEILLEQIK
+116 ERRDILLKQIE

-147 KNKALLGE
+147 KNKALLGK
-155 EVLNRLRSIVKDL
+155 EVLDRLKSIVEKH
-168 LEKIAIAVRQE
+168 LERIVGGLK
-179 LKKGLFDFNFFFSV
+179 LKKGLFDFNLFFSI

-269 LTGLSFAAGLAKK
+269 LTGLSFAAGLAENL
-282 FGLKRIVYSL
+282 GLKRIVYSL

-327 FQEDRKREYNF
+327 FQEDREYDF

-356 FHQLLYTL
+356 FHQFLYAL

-391 PHKYWL
+391 PHRYWR
-397 FVKESFKML
+397 FVKECFKKL
-406 TEELNSRVLL
+406 TEELNSRVIL

-426 KEDNVLHL
+426 EGDHVLHL
-434 VDKDRYREGLQR
+434 VDKAKYREGLQR
-446 FRVISDLEKR
+446 FRVIPDLEKG
-456 TVEDLAREVAERVRR
+456 TVEDLAREVAERVRK

-478 ILNTIKSSQDF
+478 ILNTIKSSQEF
-489 YRKLKDLVN
+489 YRKLKDLVD

-562 NRHGFRGLGEVRVVK
+562 NRHGFRELGEVRVIK

-608 ERKLLDVI
+608 ERELLDVI
-616 DDYFETLW
+616 DEYFKTLW
-624 REKISHDKSEQLLDA
+624 TKISHDKSDELLEA
-639 LKSIEHD
+639 LDKVKHD

-656 DQPYRRDVF
+656 DQPYKEDVF
-665 VAVDDEAE
+665 VVVDDEAE
-673 SVLNEVK
+673 SVLNAVK
-680 EVWERRQRKEISLW
+680 EIWERRQRKELHLW
-694 EAKIEFEKLKAEFY
+694 EAKREFERLKAEFY
-708 NYVISVALSKD
+708 SYVISVALSKD
-719 SEIELDD
+719 SEIEIDD
-726 RLKIRVVRKEYIDSY
+726 RLRIRVVRRENVGLY

-749 IKGGELIW
+749 IKGGENVL

>member
-1 MNSGLYSH
+1 MCSGLYSH

-16 HINGVIK
+16 HINGVVK

-28 YGENIPEWFYIP
+28 YGEDIPEWFYIP

-47 KSTKYFQEY
+47 KSTKYFQDY
-56 IVSGMKT
+56 ILKGKKT
-63 KFSDHSYLSA
+63 KHSDHSYLSA
-73 VYCLNLALSLE
+73 LYCLNFAHSLG
-84 FKDRWRECFLYPLKH
+84 FKDRLIECFLYPLKH
-99 HTDLKGLENT
+99 HTDLKGLKNT
-109 LEELISK
+109 LDDLISK
-116 ERKEILLEQIK
+116 ERKDILLEQIE
-127 AIEVEKFNRFVELLD
+127 AVEVEKFNRFVELLN
-142 IPESI
+142 IPENI
-147 KNKALLGE
+147 KNKAILGE
-155 EVLNRLRSIVKDL
+155 EALNRLSLIVENL
-168 LEKIAIAVRQE
+168 LEKIVGRLE
-179 LKKGLFDFNFFFSV
+179 LKKGLFDFNLFFSV

-203 SKEDSVPETRVLS
+203 SKEDSVPETQVLS

-229 NDSEI
+229 NGSEI

-269 LTGLSFAAGLAKK
+269 LTGLSFAAGLAESL
-282 FGLKRIVYSL
+282 GLKRIVYSL

-308 GLKDSTELIVH
+308 GLKESTELIVH

-327 FQEDRKREYNF
+327 FQEDREYNF

-356 FHQLLYTL
+356 FHQFLYAL

-391 PHKYWL
+391 PHRYWR
-397 FVKESFKML
+397 FVKESFKKL
-406 TEELNSRVLL
+406 TEELNSRVIL

-426 KEDNVLHL
+426 KEDSVLHL
-434 VDKDRYREGLQR
+434 VDKAKYREGLQR
-446 FRVISDLEKR
+446 FRVIPDLEKR
-456 TVEDLAREVAERVRR
+456 TVEDLAREVAERVRK

-478 ILNTIKSSQDF
+478 ILNTIKSSQEF

-562 NRHGFRGLGEVRVVK
+562 NRHGFRELGEVRVIK

-608 ERKLLDVI
+608 ERRLLDNI
-616 DDYFETLW
+616 DEYFETLW
-624 REKISHDKSEQLLDA
+624 TKISHDKSDELLEA
-639 LKSIEHD
+639 LDRVEHD
-646 SLYENFKLIE
+646 SLYGNFKLIE
-656 DQPYRRDVF
+656 DQPYKEDVF
-665 VAVDDEAE
+665 VVFDKEAE
-673 SVLNEVK
+673 SVLNAVK
-680 EVWERRQRKEISLW
+680 EIWERRQRKELHLW
-694 EAKIEFEKLKAEFY
+694 EAKIAFERLKAEFY
-708 NYVISVALSKD
+708 SYVISVALSKD

-726 RLKIRVVRKEYIDSY
+726 RLKIRVVRKEYIDLY

>member
-47 KSTKYFQEY
+47 KSTKYFQDY
-56 IVSGMKT
+56 ILSGRKA
-63 KFSDHSYLSA
+63 KLSDHSYLSA
-73 VYCLNLALSLE
+73 LYCSNLAHSLG
-84 FKDRWRECFLYPLKH
+84 FKDKRRECFLYPLKH
-99 HTDLKGLENT
+99 HTDLKGLKNT
-109 LEELISK
+109 FNDLLSK
-116 ERKEILLEQIK
+116 GRRDILLKQIK

-147 KNKALLGE
+147 KNKALLGDD
-155 EVLNRLRSIVKDL
+155 VLDRLRSIVENH
-168 LEKIAIAVRQE
+168 LERIVGGLK
-179 LKKGLFDFNFFFSV
+179 LKKGLFDFNLFFSV

-203 SKEDSVPETRVLS
+203 SREDSVPETQVLS

-229 NDSEI
+229 NSSEV

-269 LTGLSFAAGLAKK
+269 LTGLSFSAGLAKK

-299 QTELVLRGI
+299 QTELVLSGM

-327 FQEDRKREYNF
+327 FQEDREYDF

-350 GVILTT
+350 GVVLTT

-397 FVKESFKML
+397 FVKECFKML

-416 MTATNPFVFE
+416 MTATNPFVFTE
-426 KEDNVLHL
+426 EDNVLHL

-478 ILNTIKSSQDF
+478 ILNTIKSSQEF
-489 YRKLKDLVN
+489 YRKLKDLVD

-562 NRHGFRGLGEVRVVK
+562 NRHGFRELGEVRVVK
-577 LVDDNGREYSR
+577 LVDDNGREYSK
-588 RIYDIVLLSATEKFL
+588 RIYDIVLLDATEKFL

-624 REKISHDKSEQLLDA
+624 REKISHDKSKELLDA
-639 LKSIEHD
+639 LKSVEHD
-646 SLYENFKLIE
+646 VLYDNFKLIE
-656 DQPYRRDVF
+656 DQPYKRDVF
-665 VAVDDEAE
+665 VVFDDEAE
-673 SVLNEVK
+673 RVLNEVK
-680 EVWERRQRKEISLW
+680 NIWERRQREKMPLW
-694 EAKIEFEKLKAEFY
+694 EAKKEFERLKAEFY
-708 NYVISVALSKD
+708 SYVISVALKKD
-719 SEIELDD
+719 DEIELDD
-726 RLKIRVVRKEYIDSY
+726 KLKIRVVRKEYIDLY

>member
-28 YGENIPEWFYIP
+28 YGEKIPEWFYIP

-47 KSTKYFQEY
+47 KSTKYFQDY
-56 IVSGMKT
+56 ILGGRKT

-73 VYCLNLALSLE
+73 LYCLNLAHSLG
-84 FKDRWRECFLYPLKH
+84 FKDRLIECFLYPLKH
-99 HTDLKGLENT
+99 HTDLKGLKNT
-109 LEELISK
+109 LDDLISK
-116 ERKEILLEQIK
+116 ERKNILLEQIE
-127 AIEVEKFNRFVELLD
+127 AVEVEKFNRFVELLN
-142 IPESI
+142 IPENI
-147 KNKALLGE
+147 KNKAILGE
-155 EVLNRLRSIVKDL
+155 DVLNRLSLIVEKL
-168 LEKIAIAVRQE
+168 LERIVGG
-179 LKKGLFDFNFFFSV
+179 LKLEKGLFDFNLFFSV

-203 SKEDSVPETRVLS
+203 SKEDSVPETQILS
-216 LERIEIYREQLRN
+216 SERIEIYRERLKN
-229 NDSEI
+229 NGSGL

-244 VMAKL
+244 VMSKL

-269 LTGLSFAAGLAKK
+269 LTGLSFSAGLAKK

-299 QTELVLRGI
+299 QTELVLSGM

-327 FQEDRKREYNF
+327 FQEDREYNF

-350 GVILTT
+350 GVVLTT

-391 PHKYWL
+391 PHRYWR
-397 FVKESFKML
+397 FVKESFKRL
-406 TEELNSRVLL
+406 AEELNSRVIL
-416 MTATNPFVFE
+416 MTATNPFVFTE
-426 KEDNVLHL
+426 RDNVLHL
-434 VDKDRYREGLQR
+434 ADKAKYRRDLQR
-446 FRVISDLEKR
+446 FRVIPDLEKR

-498 VDIAYLS
+498 MDIAYLS

-562 NRHGFRGLGEVRVVK
+562 NRHGFRELGEVRVVK
-577 LVDDNGREYSR
+577 LVDDNVKEYSK
-588 RIYDIVLLSATEKFL
+588 RIYDPVLLDATEKFL

-608 ERKLLDVI
+608 ERELLDVI

-624 REKISHDKSEQLLDA
+624 REKISHDKSKELLDA
-639 LKSIEHD
+639 LKSVKHD
-646 SLYENFKLIE
+646 VLYKNFKLIE
-656 DQPYRRDVF
+656 DQPYKRDVF
-665 VAVDDEAE
+665 VVFDDKAE
-673 SVLNEVK
+673 RVLNEVK
-680 EVWERRQRKEISLW
+680 EVWERRQRKEITLW
-694 EAKIEFEKLKAEFY
+694 EARREFEKLKAEFY
-708 NYVISVALSKD
+708 SYVISVALNKD
-719 SEIELDD
+719 SDIELDD
-726 RLKIRVVRKEYIDSY
+726 RLKIRVVRKEYIDLY

>member
-56 IVSGMKT
+56 IVSGRKT

-73 VYCLNLALSLE
+73 VYCLNLAYSLG
-84 FKDRWRECFLYPLKH
+84 FNDRLAECFLYPLKH

-109 LEELISK
+109 LKLSK
-116 ERKEILLEQIK
+116 ERKDILLEQIK

-155 EVLNRLRSIVKDL
+155 EVLSRLKSIVEKH
-168 LEKIAIAVRQE
+168 LERIVGGLK
-179 LKKGLFDFNFFFSV
+179 LKKGLFDFNLFFSI

-203 SKEDSVPETRVLS
+203 SKEDSVPGTRVLS

-269 LTGLSFAAGLAKK
+269 LTGLSFAAGLAESL
-282 FGLKRIVYSL
+282 GLKRIVYSL

-327 FQEDRKREYNF
+327 FQEVREYNF
-338 DTARVFFEGWNS
+338 DTERVFFEGWNS

-356 FHQLLYTL
+356 FHQFLYAL

-391 PHKYWL
+391 PHRYWR
-397 FVKESFKML
+397 FVKECFKKL
-406 TEELNSRVLL
+406 TEELNSRVIL

-426 KEDNVLHL
+426 EGDHVLHL
-434 VDKDRYREGLQR
+434 VDKAKYREGLQR
-446 FRVISDLEKR
+446 FRVIPDLEKR
-456 TVEDLAREVAERVRR
+456 TVEDLAREVAERLRK

-478 ILNTIKSSQDF
+478 ILNTIESSQEF

-562 NRHGFRGLGEVRVVK
+562 NRHGFRELGEVRVIK

-608 ERKLLDVI
+608 ERELLDVI
-616 DDYFETLW
+616 DEYFKTLW
-624 REKISHDKSEQLLDA
+624 TKISHDKSDKLLEA
-639 LKSIEHD
+639 LDKVEHD

-656 DQPYRRDVF
+656 DQPYKEDVF
-665 VAVDDEAE
+665 VVVDDEAE
-673 SVLNEVK
+673 SVLNAVK
-680 EVWERRQRKEISLW
+680 EIWERRQRKELHLW
-694 EAKIEFEKLKAEFY
+694 EAKREFERLKAEFY
-708 NYVISVALSKD
+708 SYVISVALSKD
-719 SEIELDD
+719 SEIEIDD
-726 RLKIRVVRKEYIDSY
+726 RLKIRVVRRENVGLY

-749 IKGGELIW
+749 IKGGENVL

>member
-56 IVSGMKT
+56 IVSGRKT
-63 KFSDHSYLSA
+63 KLSDHSYLSA
-73 VYCLNLALSLE
+73 VYCLNLAYSLG
-84 FKDRWRECFLYPLKH
+84 FNDRLAECFLYPLKH
-99 HTDLKGLENT
+99 HTDLKGRKNT
-109 LEELISK
+109 FDDLLSK
-116 ERKEILLEQIK
+116 ERRDILLKQIE

-155 EVLNRLRSIVKDL
+155 EVLSRLKSIVEKH
-168 LEKIAIAVRQE
+168 LERIVGGLK
-179 LKKGLFDFNFFFSV
+179 LKKGLFDFNLFFSI

-269 LTGLSFAAGLAKK
+269 LTGLSFAAGLAENL
-282 FGLKRIVYSL
+282 GLKRIVYSL

-327 FQEDRKREYNF
+327 FQEDREYDF

-356 FHQLLYTL
+356 FHQFLYAL

-391 PHKYWL
+391 PHRYWR
-397 FVKESFKML
+397 FVKECFKKL
-406 TEELNSRVLL
+406 TEELDSRVIL

-426 KEDNVLHL
+426 EGDHVLHL
-434 VDKDRYREGLQR
+434 VDKAKYREGLQR
-446 FRVISDLEKR
+446 FRVIPDLEKR
-456 TVEDLAREVAERVRR
+456 TVEDLAREVAERLRK

-478 ILNTIKSSQDF
+478 ILNTIESSQEF

-562 NRHGFRGLGEVRVVK
+562 NRHGFRELGEVRVVK

-603 TEELT
+603 SEELS
-608 ERKLLDVI
+608 ERELLDVI
-616 DDYFETLW
+616 DEYFKTLW
-624 REKISHDKSEQLLDA
+624 TKISHDKSDELLEA
-639 LKSIEHD
+639 LDKVEHD
-646 SLYENFKLIE
+646 SLYKNFKLIE
-656 DQPYRRDVF
+656 DQPYKEDVF
-665 VAVDDEAE
+665 VVVDDEAE
-673 SVLNEVK
+673 SVLNAVK
-680 EVWERRQRKEISLW
+680 EIWERRQRKELHLW
-694 EAKIEFEKLKAEFY
+694 EAKREFERLKAEFY
-708 NYVISVALSKD
+708 SYVISVELSKD
-719 SEIELDD
+719 SEIEIDD
-726 RLKIRVVRKEYIDSY
+726 RLRIRVVRRENVGLY

-749 IKGGELIW
+749 IKGGENVL

>member
-1 MNSGLYSH
+1 MRSGLYSH

-28 YGENIPEWFYIP
+28 YGENIPEWFYVP

-47 KSTKYFQEY
+47 KSTKYFQDY
-56 IVSGMKT
+56 ILSGRKT

-73 VYCLNLALSLE
+73 VYCLNLALSLG

-109 LEELISK
+109 FDDLLSK
-116 ERKEILLEQIK
+116 ERRDILLKQIE

-142 IPESI
+142 ISESI
-147 KNKALLGE
+147 KNKAFLE
-155 EVLNRLRSIVKDL
+155 KEVLSRLRSIVENH
-168 LEKIAIAVRQE
+168 LERIVPAVRRE
-179 LKKGLFDFNFFFSV
+179 PKKGLFDFNLFFSV

-203 SKEDSVPETRVLS
+203 SKEDSVPETRVVS

-229 NDSEI
+229 NSLEI

-269 LTGLSFAAGLAKK
+269 LTGLSFAAGLAKNL
-282 FGLKRIVYSL
+282 GLKRIVYSL

-308 GLKDSTELIVH
+308 GLKESTELIVH

-327 FQEDRKREYNF
+327 FQGDREYDF

-356 FHQLLYTL
+356 FHQFLYAL

-391 PHKYWL
+391 PHRYWR
-397 FVKESFKML
+397 FVKECFKKL
-406 TEELNSRVLL
+406 TEELNSRVIL

-434 VDKDRYREGLQR
+434 VDKAKYREGLQR
-446 FRVISDLEKR
+446 FRVIPDLEKR
-456 TVEDLAREVAERVRR
+456 TVEDLAREVAERVRK

-478 ILNTIKSSQDF
+478 ILNTIKSSQEF

-533 VEAGVDIDFDVVYRD
+533 VEAGMDIDFDVVYRD

-562 NRHGFRGLGEVRVVK
+562 NRHGFRRLGEVRVVK

-608 ERKLLDVI
+608 ERELLDVI
-616 DDYFETLW
+616 DEYFETLW
-624 REKISHDKSEQLLDA
+624 TKISHDKSDELLEA
-639 LKSIEHD
+639 LDKVEHD
-646 SLYENFKLIE
+646 FLYENFKLIE
-656 DQPYRRDVF
+656 DQPYKEDVF

-673 SVLNEVK
+673 SVFNAVK
-680 EVWERRQRKEISLW
+680 EIWERRLKKEISLW
-694 EAKIEFEKLKAEFY
+694 EAKREFEKLKAEFY
-708 NYVISVALSKD
+708 SYVISVALSKD
-719 SEIELDD
+719 SGIELDD
-726 RLKIRVVRKEYIDSY
+726 RLKIRVVRRENVGLY

-749 IKGGELIW
+749 IKGGKNAL